1 MAQISKRINKNGEE
15 VYQIRVSC
23 GYDYKGRQRTKTMT
37 LKPQATSPKKIEKEV
52 TRAAVL
58 FEEKWGSCELVQRS
72 VKFAE
77 LADEYLQYEEDKGK
91 LKTGSLETYK
101 GFRERTYPYLG
112 HLYLDKIKR
121 STIQKFILCLAK
133 GGDGKQPLKQKTQK
147 NYLAFISNVFTY
159 AIKYDYV
166 QDNPCRYIDVTETSS
181 KERDPYTLTEEV
193 ELLKRFE
200 EREVPIHY
208 KVFYMLLMY
217 LGLRKGE
224 ALAIEW
230 KDIDIRSQTVFIRRN
245 SVYQNSG
252 TGVYTTTPKTKGSI
266 RNLKLPREIIDLL
279 PHLKAE
285 QERTKL
291 EVGDNWVENDRL
303 FTTWNGEPM
312 RPGRPYTWL
321 RKFCERES
329 LPFKGLHSFR
339 HALVT
344 NLVHTNTDVA
354 TVSSIVGH
362 ANPNITLGIYT
373 HEIKAATA
381 AGCDAMSNLIAQAKE
396 KASS

>member
-1 MAQISKRINKNGEE
+1 
-15 VYQIRVSC
+15 
-23 GYDYKGRQRTKTMT
+23 
-37 LKPQATSPKKIEKEV
+37 
-52 TRAAVL
+52 
-58 FEEKWGSCELVQRS
+58 
-72 VKFAE
+72 
-77 LADEYLQYEEDKGK
+77 
-91 LKTGSLETYK
+91 
-101 GFRERTYPYLG
+101 
-112 HLYLDKIKR
+112 
-121 STIQKFILCLAK
+121 
-133 GGDGKQPLKQKTQK
+133 
-147 NYLAFISNVFTY
+147 
-159 AIKYDYV
+159 
-166 QDNPCRYIDVTETSS
+166 
-181 KERDPYTLTEEV
+181 
-193 ELLKRFE
+193 
-200 EREVPIHY
+200 
-208 KVFYMLLMY
+208 MLLMY